1 MLWSVEGRK
10 ENKMQR
16 ASFELLEGVL
26 LTVKRPSC
34 RTQKGT
40 PYGVGVHVD
49 ETGIV
54 EEDVIGKRVCKKR
67 CDPFIEN
74 REGAEC
80 SGQALS
86 CLGVLFFNGEE
97 AC

>member
-1 MLWSVEGRK
+1 M
-10 ENKMQR
+10 
-16 ASFELLEGVL
+16 
-26 LTVKRPSC
+26 
-34 RTQKGT
+34 
-40 PYGVGVHVD
+40 D